1 MRLAHLADL
10 HLGFRQFHRQTPFGF
25 NQREADVACAFRLA
39 VDQVIEARP
48 DAIVVAGDLFHSVR
62 PSNPAILFA
71 FGEFQRLRAALPDA
85 PVVLIAGNHDTP
97 RSTETG
103 SILEL
108 FGNLGVEVVAD
119 RPRRLAF
126 PAHDL
131 SVLAVPHL
139 GLITGERPVLEPEGR
154 ERFQVLLLH
163 GEVAGI
169 IPEDRSSLEY
179 GGAQLQP
186 EELARGG
193 WSYVALG
200 HYHVQ
205 REVGARVWY
214 AGALDYVSPNPWGER
229 HEEERFGI
237 PGKGWLLADLAS
249 GTVTRRPVPLA
260 RQVIDLPV
268 IEAAGLSAA
277 ELDQRIAAAVAA
289 VHGGIRAQIVRQ
301 VVRNVLRPVGRELN
315 HSAIRAY
322 KAEAL
327 HYHLDLRRPE
337 SSGERGVTASGRRQ
351 TLPELVGQFLRR
363 RALPAELDREAFVR
377 AGIEIMTEVEREW
390 AVAEG

>member
-10 HLGFRQFHRQTPFGF
+10 HLGFRQYHRQTPNGI
-25 NQREADVACAFRLA
+25 NQREADVARAFRLA
-39 VDQVIEARP
+39 VDQVIAAKP
-48 DAIVVAGDLFHSVR
+48 QAIVVAGDLFHSVR

-71 FGEFQRLRAALPDA
+71 FAQVQRLRAALPDTRL
-85 PVVLIAGNHDTP
+85 VIIAGNHDTP

-103 SILEL
+103 SILAL
-108 FGNLGVEVVAD
+108 FANLGADVVAD
-119 RPRRLAF
+119 RPRRLAY
-126 PAHDL
+126 PELDL
-131 SVLAVPHL
+131 SILAVPHL
-139 GLITGERPVLEPEGR
+139 ALVTGQRPVLEPEGR

-179 GGAQLQP
+179 GGAQIQP

-205 REVGARVWY
+205 REVGPRTWY
-214 AGALDYVSPNPWGER
+214 AGALDYVSPNPWGEL
-229 HEEERFGI
+229 HEEERLRI
-237 PGKGWLLADLAS
+237 PGKGWLLADLDT
-249 GTVTRRPVPLA
+249 GTVTRQPVPPA
-260 RQVIDLPV
+260 RRVIDLPPL
-268 IEAAGLSAA
+268 EGAGLSAA
-277 ELDQRIAAAVAA
+277 ELDQRIAAAIAA
-289 VHGGIRAQIVRQ
+289 VPGGIRDQIVRQ
-301 VVRNVLRPVGRELN
+301 VVWNVLRPVGRELN

-337 SSGERGVTASGRRQ
+337 PTREPGISAPGRRQ
-351 TLPELVGQFLRR
+351 TLPELVSQFLRR
-363 RALPAELDREAFVR
+363 RALPADLDREAFVR
-377 AGIEIMTEVEREW
+377 AGTELMAEVEREW
-390 AVAEG
+390 AGMEG